1 MARADLLCE
10 LIKAGLRKDDMTF
23 RRATQAICAEERT
36 KQHEI
41 LANKIE
47 QLLKENP
54 EQTISTPRN
63 TNMHTIN
70 SINSIPKHLFEEKM
84 PEKRLEQLLLPDN
97 VVETCRAII
106 EEQMR
111 ADLLRSYGLEPRN
124 KILLIGPP
132 GNGKTSLAEAIAEA
146 LMVPLITVRYDTII
160 GAYLGETASRLSKL
174 FEYASTRQ
182 CVLFFDEF
190 DTIGKERGDQHE
202 TGEIKRVVSSLLLQ
216 IDSLVNTDYFL
227 PCGVV
232 IKKEDDKLVIENPGS
247 IRTGKKQMLRG
258 GISDPRNKTLMKMFN
273 MIGIGERAG
282 SGIPD
287 IYQVWE
293 NEGWPMPVVEESY
306 NPDRTRLSLEFAKK
320 QTIKTSEEEK
330 EPKRSQKGAEK
341 EPIKGAER
349 KKEILKL
356 IKVNSTITQVE
367 IMKELDLTRKQV
379 QKDMKELQEMHIIA
393 REGTNRRG
401 RWIIVKE
408 NK

>member
-1 MARADLLCE
+1 MC
-10 LIKAGLRKDDMTF
+10 
-23 RRATQAICAEERT
+23 QP
-36 KQHEI
+36 I
-41 LANKIE
+41 L
-47 QLLKENP
+47 
-54 EQTISTPRN
+54 TISQKVVDQFRANPAYPAKAMYRVSGYQFYN
-63 TNMHTIN
+63 T
-70 SINSIPKHLFEEKM
+70 SEF
-84 PEKRLEQLLLPDN
+84 D
-97 VVETCRAII
+97 
-106 EEQMR
+106 
-111 ADLLRSYGLEPRN
+111 
-124 KILLIGPP
+124 
-132 GNGKTSLAEAIAEA
+132 LAE
-146 LMVPLITVRYDTII
+146 
-160 GAYLGETASRLSKL
+160 
-174 FEYASTRQ
+174 
-182 CVLFFDEF
+182 
-190 DTIGKERGDQHE
+190 
-202 TGEIKRVVSSLLLQ
+202 
-216 IDSLVNTDYFL
+216 LVNDADYLAANFKS
-227 PCGVV
+227 CGVV

>member
-1 MARADLLCE
+1 MGLILPVVQSLSKSDSEDPSKIYCNKVRRNPNNGYRSEFNADKTKLLRPSLKGFRNHHKSYRPE
-10 LIKAGLRKDDMTF
+10 HVFNNLPDDEYLERIGAAGFGEDGKLHPTTAGLLMFGEEYHIVREFPEYFLDYREMLDPTIRWTDRLQSSSGDWSGNVFDFFFRVNSKIAKDIKKPFKLEGITRVDD
-23 RRATQAICAEERT
+23 
-36 KQHEI
+36 
-41 LANKIE
+41 
-47 QLLKENP
+47 
-54 EQTISTPRN
+54 TPVHKAVR
-63 TNMHTIN
+63 
-70 SINSIPKHLFEEKM
+70 
-84 PEKRLEQLLLPDN
+84 
-97 VVETCRAII
+97 
-106 EEQMR
+106 
-111 ADLLRSYGLEPRN
+111 
-124 KILLIGPP
+124 
-132 GNGKTSLAEAIAEA
+132 EA
-146 LMVPLITVRYDTII
+146 LVN
-160 GAYLGETASRLSKL
+160 
-174 FEYASTRQ
+174 
-182 CVLFFDEF
+182 C
-190 DTIGKERGDQHE
+190 
-202 TGEIKRVVSSLLLQ
+202 
-216 IDSLVNTDYFL
+216 LVNTDYFL

>member
-1 MARADLLCE
+1 MSDLFDLSNFDKYKEDNCREVKKAEGGLPIALWESYSSFANSNGGVIILGVGERQDGTWYTTGLKNADKLKRNFWNT
-10 LIKAGLRKDDMTF
+10 IHD
-23 RRATQAICAEERT
+23 T
-36 KQHEI
+36 K
-41 LANKIE
+41 KV
-47 QLLKENP
+47 
-54 EQTISTPRN
+54 
-63 TNMHTIN
+63 
-70 SINSIPKHLFEEKM
+70 SINLLSEKNVESYEVNGDKK
-84 PEKRLEQLLLPDN
+84 PFKLEGITRVDDTP
-97 VVETCRAII
+97 VHKAVR
-106 EEQMR
+106 
-111 ADLLRSYGLEPRN
+111 
-124 KILLIGPP
+124 
-132 GNGKTSLAEAIAEA
+132 EA
-146 LMVPLITVRYDTII
+146 LVN
-160 GAYLGETASRLSKL
+160 
-174 FEYASTRQ
+174 
-182 CVLFFDEF
+182 C
-190 DTIGKERGDQHE
+190 
-202 TGEIKRVVSSLLLQ
+202 
-216 IDSLVNTDYFL
+216 LVNTDYFL

-320 QTIKTSEEEK
+320 QTIKTIEEEK

>member
-1 MARADLLCE
+1 MFHIDKSA
-10 LIKAGLRKDDMTF
+10 
-23 RRATQAICAEERT
+23 
-36 KQHEI
+36 
-41 LANKIE
+41 
-47 QLLKENP
+47 ENP
-54 EQTISTPRN
+54 HFDGFLL
-63 TNMHTIN
+63 HTIKTMDKVVRYGGN
-70 SINSIPKHLFEEKM
+70 NQVDFFEHPTVIQCGDVRTINIYAAVSKDIKKPFK
-84 PEKRLEQLLLPDN
+84 LEGITRVDDTP
-97 VVETCRAII
+97 VHKAVR
-106 EEQMR
+106 
-111 ADLLRSYGLEPRN
+111 
-124 KILLIGPP
+124 
-132 GNGKTSLAEAIAEA
+132 EA
-146 LMVPLITVRYDTII
+146 LVN
-160 GAYLGETASRLSKL
+160 
-174 FEYASTRQ
+174 
-182 CVLFFDEF
+182 C
-190 DTIGKERGDQHE
+190 
-202 TGEIKRVVSSLLLQ
+202 
-216 IDSLVNTDYFL
+216 LVNTDYFL

-320 QTIKTSEEEK
+320 QTIKTIEEEK

>member
-1 MARADLLCE
+1 M
-10 LIKAGLRKDDMTF
+10 
-23 RRATQAICAEERT
+23 
-36 KQHEI
+36 
-41 LANKIE
+41 
-47 QLLKENP
+47 
-54 EQTISTPRN
+54 
-63 TNMHTIN
+63 
-70 SINSIPKHLFEEKM
+70 
-84 PEKRLEQLLLPDN
+84 
-97 VVETCRAII
+97 
-106 EEQMR
+106 
-111 ADLLRSYGLEPRN
+111 
-124 KILLIGPP
+124 
-132 GNGKTSLAEAIAEA
+132 
-146 LMVPLITVRYDTII
+146 
-160 GAYLGETASRLSKL
+160 
-174 FEYASTRQ
+174 
-182 CVLFFDEF
+182 
-190 DTIGKERGDQHE
+190 
-202 TGEIKRVVSSLLLQ
+202 
-216 IDSLVNTDYFL
+216 
-227 PCGVV
+227 

-306 NPDRTRLSLEFAKK
+306 N
-320 QTIKTSEEEK
+320 
-330 EPKRSQKGAEK
+330 
-341 EPIKGAER
+341 
-349 KKEILKL
+349 L